1 MKEKID
7 SQSPDGEISVGV
19 IGTDDAGD
27 SERRRISSSRISSKL
42 ADNKLL
48 LENVFEDLERFDFP
62 STVFFSST
70 DRSRFGA
77 AQTLTGMTRRPST
90 EKSLK
95 TFKFYRWTNKAFWSA
110 VGVVQWSACL
120 PSLPT
125 IGVGILQFFCKII
138 FDKNEYKQKR
148 PGMAF

>member
-95 TFKFYRWTNKAFWSA
+95 NVQVLQMDKQSLLVGRWGGPVVSMLAISSNNWS
-110 VGVVQWSACL
+110 WNF
-120 PSLPT
+120 T
-125 IGVGILQFFCKII
+125 IFL
-138 FDKNEYKQKR
+138 
-148 PGMAF
+148 

>member
-27 SERRRISSSRISSKL
+27 SERRRIPSSRISSKL

-95 TFKFYRWTNKAFWSA
+95 NVQVLQMDKQSLLVGRWGGPVVSMLAISSNNWS
-110 VGVVQWSACL
+110 WNF
-120 PSLPT
+120 T
-125 IGVGILQFFCKII
+125 IFL
-138 FDKNEYKQKR
+138 
-148 PGMAF
+148 

>member
-48 LENVFEDLERFDFP
+48 LENVFEVLERFDFP

-70 DRSRFGA
+70 DRSSFGA

-95 TFKFYRWTNKAFWSA
+95 NVQVLQMDKQSLLVGRWGGPVVSMLAISSNNWS
-110 VGVVQWSACL
+110 WNF
-120 PSLPT
+120 T
-125 IGVGILQFFCKII
+125 IFL
-138 FDKNEYKQKR
+138 
-148 PGMAF
+148 